1 MVELATLDY
10 LSIFALLMVV
20 VIGLPHG
27 ALDGAVAM
35 HLGVGRSINAILK
48 FLASYLLCAIFVI
61 IIWYNFPDLSL
72 VVFLIISMIHFGWG
86 DANSNLR
93 SQFFLQIVSHGGIVT
108 FGIVYFH
115 VDEVLP
121 IFDMLTQNNSYFVIQ
136 FSKFIFYII
145 SFFTFIYF
153 TLIFRNQALRLR
165 FLELIFVWLI
175 VIFVPPLLSF
185 AVYFCFVHTARHI
198 RNIWNEL
205 KIKINPKIIISQAII
220 LTIASWIFGIFAL
233 YYIDS
238 GDFDSDIIRVIFIG
252 LAALTVPHMI
262 LVDGF
267 FRKKLLSK
275 YR

>member
-93 SQFFLQIVSHGGIVT
+93 PQFFLQIVSHGGIVT

-121 IFDMLTQNNSYFVIQ
+121 IFDMLTQSNSYFVIQ

-238 GDFDSDIIRVIFIG
+238 GDLDSDIIRVIFIG

-275 YR
+275 HR

>member
-1 MVELATLDY
+1 MVDFATLDY

-35 HLGVGRSINAILK
+35 HLGVGRSINSILK
-48 FLASYLLCAIFVI
+48 FLASYLLCAISVI

-72 VVFLIISMIHFGWG
+72 VVFLIISMVHFGWG
-86 DANSNLR
+86 DANSNLWSR
-93 SQFFLQIVSHGGIVT
+93 FFLQIISHGGIAT

-115 VDEVLP
+115 VDQVLP
-121 IFDMLTQNNSYFVIQ
+121 IFDMLTQNDSYFVIQ

-145 SFFTFIYF
+145 SFCTFIYF
-153 TLIFRNQALRLR
+153 TLIFRTQALRLR
-165 FLELIFVWLI
+165 LFELIFVWLI
-175 VIFVPPLLSF
+175 VILLPPLLSF
-185 AVYFCFVHTARHI
+185 AVYFCFIHTARHI

-205 KIKINPKIIISQAII
+205 KTKINSKMIIAQAVV

-233 YYIDS
+233 YYFDS
-238 GDFDSDIIRVIFIG
+238 GDFNTDIIRVIFIG

-267 FRKKLLSK
+267 FRNNILSK
-275 YR
+275 DR